1 MDSLD
6 KFNFIL
12 LAVLILLTT
21 GMLVQHELMASKN
34 TVSVLDG
41 KEAMIKQYEERI
53 ARDAIIYKEVVVAK
67 DENRQQDAM
76 TMLDEIIRS
85 HPENPQSYVLQAEI
99 IHTKGQLAKAIAT
112 YRIAIEMEPDL
123 VDNKTPLFIGD
134 SVMDLITVAR
144 GKLNREK
151 KLKPDDKTIAVAL
164 ENIYYLQRRIAGGC
178 E

>member
-1 MDSLD
+1 MDRLD

-12 LAVLILLTT
+12 LVVLILVTT
-21 GMLVQHELMASKN
+21 GMLVQHELNASKN
-34 TVSVLDG
+34 TEPVLDG
-41 KEAMIKQYEERI
+41 KEAMIKQYKEQI
-53 ARDAIIYKEVVVAK
+53 ARDAVTYKEVVVAK
-67 DENRQQDAM
+67 NENRHQDAI

-85 HPENPQSYVLQAEI
+85 HPDNPQSYVLKAEI
-99 IHTKGQLAKAIAT
+99 IHEKGQLAKAIAT
-112 YRIAIEMEPDL
+112 YRIAIEMDPDL
-123 VDNKTPLFIGD
+123 VDDKTPIFIGD

-151 KLKPDDKTIAVAL
+151 KLKPNDKTLALAL